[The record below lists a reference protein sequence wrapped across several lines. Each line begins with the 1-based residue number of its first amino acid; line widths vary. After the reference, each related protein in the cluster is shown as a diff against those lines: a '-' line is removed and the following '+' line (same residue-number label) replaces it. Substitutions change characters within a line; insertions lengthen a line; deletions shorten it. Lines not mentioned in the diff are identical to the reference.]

1 LVRPEH
7 RTAEIDT
14 EGRPV
19 PDTHHNVPGFRGLYN
34 FTHYFWVERR
44 SRLYGPKPHM
54 TLSNQDLSRDL
65 QQHFDEVL
73 ASRMLLQL
81 LEKAITPAAVHIYSA
96 LHWYNAG
103 NEDSIGADRALLNLA
118 VAFETLLRLPE
129 SAKTER
135 LVDAIAL
142 LLGRVDRLDD
152 WAHQFYAARSA
163 IAHEGRA
170 RSRYFYISA
179 ASKTK
184 DPEGLFGSLILYGR
198 QIFRLCLG
206 TLLVGSDLAERADL
220 QEKFVTNNERY
231 QKICQLLE
239 AEDAT
244 PNEKLNRIEPIL
256 LALRRYQFVASGA
269 LSAGT
274 VISAVRH
281 CADTLLKCG
290 IELPEQLSV
299 ALRKMTAIS
308 RRDEELAQ
316 LEAIKELASAFNDP
330 ERIESSRE
338 LRIARELADLSWMNL
353 FQRHFWLIDR
363 GSQQ

>member
-1 LVRPEH
+1 
-7 RTAEIDT
+7 
-14 EGRPV
+14 
-19 PDTHHNVPGFRGLYN
+19 
-34 FTHYFWVERR
+34 
-44 SRLYGPKPHM
+44 M
-54 TLSNQDLSRDL
+54 TLTTQDLSIDL
-65 QQHFDEVL
+65 PQHFDQVL
-73 ASRMLLQL
+73 PSRMLIQL
-81 LEKAITPAAVHIYSA
+81 LEKPITPAAIHIYSA

-103 NEDSIGADRALLNLA
+103 NEASIDPDRALLNLA

-152 WAHQFYAARSA
+152 WSNQFYAARSA

-170 RSRYFYISA
+170 RNTYFYTPA

-206 TLLVGSDLAERADL
+206 TLLVGSDLAARADM

-239 AEDAT
+239 AQDPT
-244 PNEKLNRIEPIL
+244 PNEKLNAIEPTL
-256 LALRRYQFVASGA
+256 SALRRYQFVTSGA
-269 LSAGT
+269 ISAGT

-281 CADTLLKCG
+281 CADTVLKCG
-290 IELPEQLSV
+290 IELPEQLST
-299 ALRKMTAIS
+299 ALRKMTATS
-308 RRDEELAQ
+308 RRDTELAQ
-316 LEAIKELASAFNDP
+316 LEAIKELTDAFNEP

-338 LRIARELADLSWMNL
+338 LRITRELVDLSWMNL
-353 FQRHFWLIDR
+353 LQRHFWPLDHR
-363 GSQQ
+363 S